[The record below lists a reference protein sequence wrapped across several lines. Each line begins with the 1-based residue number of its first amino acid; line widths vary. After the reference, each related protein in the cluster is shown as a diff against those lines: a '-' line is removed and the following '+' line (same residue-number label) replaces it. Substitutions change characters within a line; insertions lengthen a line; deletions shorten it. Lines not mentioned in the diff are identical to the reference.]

1 MIIINCKQGSPEWIA
16 ARVALITA
24 SKFRDATETLK
35 NGNPTAKSTL
45 YAAQVAIERISGQ
58 PCNEG
63 YNSWQM
69 ERGQEKEPMGRM
81 EYEVLTGNIASE
93 SGVIVSDD
101 GLFGFSSDGMVG
113 DDGLIEIKSIVS
125 AIGVLEMWRDG
136 DMSEYMHQMQGGMWI
151 TGRKYVDFIMYC
163 PQLEPIGKQLFIR
176 RVERDKD
183 FINDMEQKLFK
194 FAAIVKTNELIL
206 RK

>member
-1 MIIINCKQGSPEWIA
+1 MKIINCKQGSPEWLA
-16 ARVALITA
+16 ARIGLITA

-45 YAAQVAIERISGQ
+45 YAAQVAIERISEQ

-93 SGVIVSDD
+93 SGVCVSD
-101 GLFGFSSDGMVG
+101 GRIFGYSSDGMVG

-151 TGRKYVDFIMYC
+151 TDRKWCDFIMYC
-163 PQLEPIGKQLFIR
+163 PQLEPIGKQLFIK
-176 RVERDKD
+176 RVERDEM
-183 FINDMEQKLFK
+183 FIKIMVGKLWS
-194 FAAIVKTNELIL
+194 FAATVSINESIL